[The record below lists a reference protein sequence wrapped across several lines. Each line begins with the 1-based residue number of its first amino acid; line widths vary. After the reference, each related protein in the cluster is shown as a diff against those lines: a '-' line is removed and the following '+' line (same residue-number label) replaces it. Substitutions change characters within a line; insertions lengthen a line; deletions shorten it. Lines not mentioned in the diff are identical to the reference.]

1 MVVVKLVK
9 SFSPLLS
16 AIALGVSSLAFIV
29 SFSLS
34 PYSSTIVSP
43 CVAIEVQNGQG
54 YRIWWVK
61 NKPSGLGL

>member
-34 PYSSTIVSP
+34 PY
-43 CVAIEVQNGQG
+43 
-54 YRIWWVK
+54 YRFTVHRHRGAK
-61 NKPSGLGL
+61 RTGVFGG